1 MNKGAKRR
9 RMSKKEHER
18 EIELIMSKEEGIAA
32 GDSVGGGMDH
42 SDGCTGSPSAP
53 RVANTTYGTR
63 GERSKRG
70 GMWRRSKGAWKG
82 SKRGGAWAW
91 RT

>member
-1 MNKGAKRR
+1 
-9 RMSKKEHER
+9 MSKDEV
-18 EIELIMSKEEGIAA
+18 IAA
-32 GDSVGGGMDH
+32 GDSFGSGMDH
-42 SDGCTGSPSAP
+42 SDGCTGSPSAIGA
-53 RVANTTYGTR
+53 ANTTYGAR

-82 SKRGGAWAW
+82 SKRGGALAW